1 MKLDKENVIII
12 CIAVALLVVWALVYP
27 NYQRKQAEERAR
39 IQRQTALEEA
49 QFAAEKAQNAAT
61 PAVTSGT
68 AAPAVAE
75 KTAAPVEAG
84 KIIGERY
91 FTLSNDKVELKIDV
105 MASALD
111 SVTLKKFFFAGEGEK
126 KNVVTGS
133 KIKYKS
139 LQPVMADAKILS
151 ASKSRR

>member
-75 KTAAPVEAG
+75 NEPIAEEADF
-84 KIIGERY
+84 E
-91 FTLSNDKVELKIDV
+91 
-105 MASALD
+105 A
-111 SVTLKKFFFAGEGEK
+111 
-126 KNVVTGS
+126 
-133 KIKYKS
+133 
-139 LQPVMADAKILS
+139 
-151 ASKSRR
+151 